1 MEGKFK
7 DIDDVIVVDT
17 GEGDEGDEDENENDD
32 DGWVLLT
39 PIETPPLLPKIQAAP
54 MVQPNSTSSSSSRVK
69 IKSRSKKT
77 NKKPAETPHFPFSS
91 SVDDT
96 LLQEEDF
103 ENREEVMV
111 VQANGT
117 KHYRMHTA
125 HARDGGRTQSGGG

>member
-1 MEGKFK
+1 MSGPKQGTVTRLPVKTDSYQARCLPLTFAQLGRGSK
-7 DIDDVIVVDT
+7 
-17 GEGDEGDEDENENDD
+17 GEGDEDENENDD

-54 MVQPNSTSSSSSRVK
+54 IVQTNSTSSSSSEVK

-103 ENREEVMV
+103 ENRE
-111 VQANGT
+111 
-117 KHYRMHTA
+117 R
-125 HARDGGRTQSGGG
+125 